1 MSSELVFTPEE
12 LARVIGLQCLVGGAL
27 ALVWALLPWNAG
39 TAWSPPVV
47 VLATMAC
54 VVGLGMVVLG
64 TVPAPARAL
73 NRAVHA
79 CILGV
84 QVLVAVGYAVTAET
98 GSPILLFL
106 LWTTAYAGI
115 LSRRARWGH
124 ATSTALLISAA
135 SATHAVAV
143 DAAEVVVFLM
153 STIIV
158 VTLVVSRSAARLHEA
173 ATHDAL
179 TGLPNRRVFYRR
191 AGALLAERRV
201 SGGGV
206 AVALL
211 DLDRFKH
218 VNDSYGHGAGDALL
232 VELARRLGDA
242 LGPDDLVVRLGG
254 DEFAVLHG
262 PSGAVDVDDL
272 WARLSSAWA
281 EPFVLEGRRL
291 YVDGSAGI
299 AIATPTDT
307 PATLLRDADTAM
319 YEAKALGTG
328 RRRVFD
334 RSTSAQ
340 GHRLLQLE
348 TGLREAVARGE
359 LTLVYQP
366 VLDLAD
372 GRATGVEGLLRWTSP
387 EIGSVGPDEFIPV
400 AERCGMIGQLG
411 LWVLGRAVADLAS
424 WRREGLVDEDFS
436 VAVNVSAHQ
445 LTPELPEQVARLLA
459 AHGVPT
465 RNLALEVTES
475 AIVEGR
481 EPRAVLDTLHTMG
494 VTLLLDDFGT
504 GHSSLTRLRELPLDV
519 VKIDRSFVSGV
530 STAPE
535 DRALVLGVVQLAHA
549 LGMRVI
555 AEGIEEPE
563 QLEQLRVAGCGAG
576 QGYLLARP
584 VPGADLVAA
593 LERAREVCAPRPV
606 DEYAA
611 VHGRT

>member
-1 MSSELVFTPEE
+1 M
-12 LARVIGLQCLVGGAL
+12 IGLQCLVGGAL
-27 ALVWALLPWNAG
+27 ALVWALLPWNADA
-39 TAWSPPVV
+39 AWSPPVV
-47 VLATMAC
+47 GLAA
-54 VVGLGMVVLG
+54 VAGVIGLGMVVLG
-64 TVPAPARAL
+64 AVTTSARVLA
-73 NRAVHA
+73 RAVHS
-79 CILGV
+79 CILSV
-84 QVLVAVGYAVTAET
+84 QVLVAVGYAVTGET

-124 ATSTALLISAA
+124 VVSTALLISAA
-135 SATHAVAV
+135 STTHAVAV

-153 STIIV
+153 STIVV
-158 VTLVVSRSAARLHEA
+158 VTLVVSRSAERLHEA

-191 AGALLAERRV
+191 AGALLAGRRG

-232 VELARRLGDA
+232 VELARRLEETLSA
-242 LGPDDLVVRLGG
+242 DDLVVRLGG

-262 PSGAVDVDDL
+262 SSAAVDVDDL

-281 EPFVLEGRRL
+281 EPFELEGRRL

-299 AIATPTDT
+299 AIAAPTDT
-307 PATLLRDADTAM
+307 PATLLRDADAAM
-319 YEAKALGTG
+319 YEAKAQGTG

-340 GHRLLQLE
+340 GHRLLRLE
-348 TGLREAVARGE
+348 TGLREAVAREE

-372 GRATGVEGLLRWTSP
+372 GRATGVEGLLRWTSA
-387 EIGSVGPDEFIPV
+387 ELGIVGPDEFIPV
-400 AERCGMIGQLG
+400 AERCGMIGHLG

-424 WRREGLVDEDFS
+424 WRSEGLVDEDFS
-436 VAVNVSAHQ
+436 VAVNVSAYQ
-445 LTPELPEQVARLLA
+445 LTPELPRQVAGLLEV
-459 AHGVPT
+459 HGVPT

-475 AIVEGR
+475 AIVAGG
-481 EPRAVLDTLHTMG
+481 EPRAVLDALHAMG

-555 AEGIEEPE
+555 AEGIEHRE
-563 QLEQLRVAGCGAG
+563 QLEHLREAGCGAG

-584 VPGADLVAA
+584 VPGADLVEALARASAA
-593 LERAREVCAPRPV
+593 CAPSPK
-606 DEYAA
+606 EQPEAA
-611 VHGRT
+611 RVRT